1 MKCEEFKK
9 NIVELCDKNTDPKLV
24 DECMRHMEECSEC
37 KSYYEEYMATVNML
51 CPRYAPMTIRSTSPK
66 RKIESSTIEEKHSK
80 KQHKI
85 QQLRIRFTQIAAAII
100 IFVAGVMTGLSNLF
114 STDAKAVTSPSLIF
128 EQAIRN
134 VHNAGS
140 FIINMNARTLPNE
153 NMAYFDPEAEF
164 IKISLKVL
172 HQNDSTFWRL
182 EKEGG
187 RTILFDGR
195 EQYMWDKIG
204 SKVRGSVN
212 TGFMEDF
219 ASLLQP
225 EKLLEQQKTA
235 IADNNKGNIKISEDD
250 SKIVITTYTEMYDNN
265 LYSLLNNSK
274 LKKHKCIMENVFT
287 KNDGLLRE
295 IKVWIE
301 QDDKKVLILSSSDI
315 KYNTL
320 LRKEDL
326 LHLPNIDK
334 SQWVQAEEPLLKEG
348 VRLQTLQNE
357 TATDAARRILT
368 AITSGN
374 SEQAKEALR
383 AYDLTELVKRFNG
396 CKVSEFSMPKKRDDY
411 VGVYVFYQL
420 TQPDGTSQTHYVA
433 LRQDND
439 QRIWILDG
447 GI

>member
-1 MKCEEFKK
+1 
-9 NIVELCDKNTDPKLV
+9 
-24 DECMRHMEECSEC
+24 MRH
-37 KSYYEEYMATVNML
+37 Y
-51 CPRYAPMTIRSTSPK
+51 
-66 RKIESSTIEEKHSK
+66 HSK

-187 RTILFDGR
+187 RTVLFDGR

-274 LKKHKCIMENVFT
+274 LKKHK
-287 KNDGLLRE
+287 
-295 IKVWIE
+295 
-301 QDDKKVLILSSSDI
+301 
-315 KYNTL
+315 
-320 LRKEDL
+320 
-326 LHLPNIDK
+326 
-334 SQWVQAEEPLLKEG
+334 
-348 VRLQTLQNE
+348 
-357 TATDAARRILT
+357 
-368 AITSGN
+368 
-374 SEQAKEALR
+374 
-383 AYDLTELVKRFNG
+383 
-396 CKVSEFSMPKKRDDY
+396 
-411 VGVYVFYQL
+411 
-420 TQPDGTSQTHYVA
+420 
-433 LRQDND
+433 
-439 QRIWILDG
+439 
-447 GI
+447 